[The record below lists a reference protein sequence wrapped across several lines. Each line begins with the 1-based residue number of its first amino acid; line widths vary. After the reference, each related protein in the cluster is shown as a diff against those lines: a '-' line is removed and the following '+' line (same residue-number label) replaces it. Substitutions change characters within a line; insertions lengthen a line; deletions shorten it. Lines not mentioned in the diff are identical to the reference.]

1 VGELGEM
8 TVPQALDVVKLDT
21 WIQRLKAVI
30 VFSVGVEEA
39 NVWLKDLNLFSQQ
52 KIELGYR
59 FQNLSLWRAFVLVE
73 SIEVGPRTGIPLDAK
88 NAFDFAR
95 DVPKRGVSA
104 GLPHIE
110 LAISL
115 KLGVNV
121 VVFAVPPHSL
131 LADDQELDWL
141 LEIRRRI
148 QEQRPVQLQFF
159 LRERVHELRE
169 SFDVGLVEV
178 TQDLHRF
185 SFHSH
190 GPGLVVRV
198 NLKDIFHKHKK
209 RVNRRR
215 LTR

>member
-1 VGELGEM
+1 VGELGKM
-8 TVPQALDVVKLDT
+8 TVPQALDIVKLDT

-52 KIELGYR
+52 KIELGYL

-73 SIEVGPRTGIPLDAK
+73 SVEVGPRTGTPLDAK
-88 NAFDFAR
+88 NGFDIAR
-95 DVPKRGVSA
+95 NVPKRASA
-104 GLPHIE
+104 ELPNIE
-110 LAISL
+110 LAIFL

-159 LRERVHELRE
+159 LRERVHELRK

-190 GPGLVVRV
+190 GPGLVVRG
-198 NLKDIFHKHKK
+198 NFKDIFHKHKK
-209 RVNRRR
+209 RANPKR